1 MQRKKRSLKGL
12 TLMISLELMMDL
24 RQKKGLTLMMGL
36 KLKTSLKLKMSLGLH
51 NRPMRDR

>member
-12 TLMISLELMMDL
+12 RLMMSL
-24 RQKKGLTLMMGL
+24 RQKMGLKLMMSLKQKMGLTLMMC
-36 KLKTSLKLKMSLGLH
+36 LGLH

>member
-1 MQRKKRSLKGL
+1 MKGL

-24 RQKKGLTLMMGL
+24 RQKKGLTLMMGQ